1 MKRISL
7 LLIIFFILVTTKSVA
22 QTSLEI
28 TVIQKENGNPLPD
41 VELTVTNEAI
51 GLTKNALTDG
61 QGKARFTNLSTSG
74 RYTVTI
80 PETKQYRGLVTDPL
94 QLRSNTTRS
103 VTMVLTSKKTVELE
117 EITVQAPITQINTI
131 NAEVAAELDAK
142 ELETLPVEAR
152 DISTALYRLPNVVPA
167 TGFFPEAPSVSIN
180 GANSLYTNYLI
191 DGMDNNEQFLGGPK
205 FPISTGFV
213 QNVTVLTNNYSTEY
227 GLSGNGVFNITT
239 KSGSNRFEGEAF
251 YVVRPGQPL
260 DGETGFAQ
268 RDLTGNQVK
277 EGFRRH
283 QFGFGLGGPIVKDQ
297 TFFYINAEQIFD
309 LKDNLLN
316 VPQLGINETIPGQN
330 RFTLLS
336 GKLDHRWSNNFRSS
350 LRVNAGLIN
359 IERQGG
365 GIDGGV
371 TFPSASNSQDRNSL
385 HAALKNNYR
394 ITVGLHGETNL
405 QYSRFRWN
413 YSKAK
418 HPNRPSATVLGP
430 SEQTIAI
437 IGNPGFQF
445 DALENTLQF
454 QQKLTWYIGD
464 HTFKA
469 GVSILSSDHSLLVG
483 GNAFGNYTVK
493 LNQQQLNFVAASNAG
508 RSLDLEDIPA
518 SAEVLNYSVELRPTR
533 FGTRQNIYS
542 FYIEDLYSVSSRLN
556 LTLGLRY
563 DYDNLS
569 KGGSDTGDYN
579 NIAPRFNFNYKLT
592 DRSSFRG
599 GYGLFYDKIVYSVYS
614 DALQQSSTAP
624 DFKRQLQRLEN
635 LGKLPDDTDLDQVT
649 FNGNVSAGLNN
660 VNYLKGPTSSEIIAD
675 RNSIFSNSL
684 RILNP
689 NGYDNPYTH
698 QFSLGYQLQIGRDK
712 LFYVDLMHT
721 RSYNL
726 FRLRDLNAPAPYPV
740 TDPNNVTVRSQA
752 EADATRPVPIYSD
765 ENGTY
770 GIVEGDTLRGIGR
783 NVIMTETKGEA
794 RYWAAS
800 FNLQKE
806 RGDDNYSYR
815 LSYTLSRLRNNTEDI
830 NFRAMDANN
839 FENEWGPSINDR
851 THVISGFFT
860 WYPLE
865 RFSINATAFLQSGQ
879 PINRIPDAEI
889 YGTTDL
895 NGDGRSFGAAYV
907 GNSDR
912 SPGEPRNS
920 DRLPWATTFDV
931 GIQYRLPVTNGQNL
945 EFRADIFNI
954 FNAQNL
960 SGYANNATQ
969 SNQIQVGSASSGRL
983 VQKNASPP
991 RQFQFSLRY
1000 LF

>member
-7 LLIIFFILVTTKSVA
+7 LTLLFFFVFTAKTLA
-22 QTSLEI
+22 QAGLEV
-28 TVIQKENGNPLPD
+28 TVIQKENGNPISGL
-41 VELTVTNEAI
+41 ELTVTNKAI
-51 GLTKNALTDG
+51 GFTENAVTDG
-61 QGKARFTNLSTSG
+61 QGKAHFTNLATSG

-80 PETKQYRGLVTDPL
+80 PESQQYHSLITDPL
-94 QLRSNTTRS
+94 QLQSNSTRS
-103 VTMVLTSKKTVELE
+103 VTMVLSSKKTVELD
-117 EITVQAPITQINTI
+117 EITVQAPITRINTI
-131 NAEVAAELDAK
+131 DAEVASKLDA
-142 ELETLPVEAR
+142 EEIDVLPIEAR
-152 DISTALYRLPNVVPA
+152 DINTALYRLPNVVPA

-180 GANSLYTNYLI
+180 GANSIYTNYLI

-205 FPISTGFV
+205 FPIPTGFV

-239 KSGSNRFEGEAF
+239 KSGSNQLEGEAF

-297 TFFYINAEQIFD
+297 TFFYLNAEQIFD

-316 VPQLGINETIPGQN
+316 VPQLGINETVPGQN

-336 GKLDHRWSNNFRSS
+336 GKLDHHWSNNFRSS
-350 LRVNAGLIN
+350 LRVNTGLIN

-371 TFPSASNSQDRNSL
+371 TFPSASNSQDRNSF
-385 HAALKNNYR
+385 HSTLKNSYR
-394 ITVGLHGETNL
+394 VGEGLYAETNL

-413 YSKAK
+413 YSNAAN
-418 HPNRPSATVLGP
+418 PDRPSATVLGP
-430 SEQTIAI
+430 SEQTIAV

-445 DALENTLQF
+445 DAIENTFQF
-454 QQKLTWYIGD
+454 QQKFTWYTGD
-464 HTFKA
+464 HTLKA
-469 GVSILSSDHSLLVG
+469 GASILSAEHSLLSG

-493 LNQQQLNFVAASNAG
+493 LNQQQLNSVAASNPG
-508 RSLDLEDIPA
+508 RSLDLEDIPDG
-518 SAEVLNYSVELRPTR
+518 AEVLNYSVELRPTR

-542 FYIEDLYSVSSRLN
+542 FYMEDLYSVSSRLN
-556 LTLGLRY
+556 LTFGLRY

-569 KGGSDTGDYN
+569 KGGSDSGDYN
-579 NIAPRFNFNYKLT
+579 NLAPRFNFNYKLT
-592 DRSSFRG
+592 DRSSLRG

-614 DALQQSSTAP
+614 DALQQSSSAS
-624 DFKRQLQRLEN
+624 DFKRQLQQLKD
-635 LGKLPDDTDLDQVT
+635 LGRLPDNTNFDHVT
-649 FNGNVSAGLNN
+649 FDGNVSAGLNN
-660 VNYLKGPTSSEIIAD
+660 VGYLQGPTSSEISAD
-675 RNSIFSNSL
+675 RNNIFSNSL
-684 RILNP
+684 RLLNP

-698 QFSLGYQLQIGRDK
+698 QFSVGYQLQIDHDK

-726 FRLRDLNAPAPYPV
+726 FRLRDLNAPEPYPIN
-740 TDPNNVTVRSQA
+740 PQNVVVRSQA
-752 EADATRPVPIYSD
+752 DADATRPIPIYSD

-770 GIVEGDTLRGIGR
+770 GVVEGDTLRGIAR
-783 NVIMTETKGEA
+783 NVIMTETKGES

-806 RGDDNYSYR
+806 RTDDNYSYR

-860 WYPLE
+860 WYPLDG
-865 RFSINATAFLQSGQ
+865 FAINATGFLQSGQ
-879 PINRIPDAEI
+879 PINRIPDAEK

-931 GIQYRLPVTNGQNL
+931 GIQYRLPVITGQKL

-954 FNAQNL
+954 FNAQNM
-960 SGYANNATQ
+960 SGYANNAIQ
-969 SNQIQVGSASSGRL
+969 SNQIQVGPRSSGRL

>member
-1 MKRISL
+1 MKRIL
-7 LLIIFFILVTTKSVA
+7 LFLVAFCALFTSKTFA
-22 QTSLEI
+22 QAGLEV
-28 TVIQKENGNPLPD
+28 TVFQKLTGDPIQNI
-41 VELTVTNEAI
+41 ELTLTNSSI
-51 GLTKNALTDG
+51 GFSQRATTSE

-74 RYTVTI
+74 EYTVSI
-80 PETKQYRGLVTDPL
+80 PETEAYYGLVTDPL
-94 QLRSNTTRS
+94 QLRSTTVRS
-103 VTMVLTSKKTVELE
+103 ITMVLSAKRTVELD
-117 EITVQAPITQINTI
+117 EITVQAPITRINTI
-131 NAEVAAELDAK
+131 NAEVASELNTE
-142 ELETLPVEAR
+142 ELEELPMEAR
-152 DISTALYRLPNVVPA
+152 DINSVLYRLPNVVPA

-205 FPISTGFV
+205 FPIPSGFV

-239 KSGSNRFEGEAF
+239 KSGSNELRGEAF

-260 DGETGFAQ
+260 DAETGFAQ
-268 RDLTGNQVK
+268 RDLSGNQVK

-283 QFGFGLGGPIVKDQ
+283 QFGFGAGGPIVKDR

-316 VPQLGINETIPGQN
+316 VPQLGISETIPGRN

-336 GKLDHRWSNNFRSS
+336 GKLDHRWANNFRSS
-350 LRVNAGLIN
+350 LRVNSGLIN
-359 IERQGG
+359 LERQGG

-371 TFPSASNSQDRNSL
+371 TFPSASNSQDRNSF
-385 HAALKNNYR
+385 HAALKNSYR
-394 ITVGLHGETNL
+394 IWGLNGETNL

-413 YSKAK
+413 YSNARN
-418 HPNRPSATVLGP
+418 PDRPSATVLGP
-430 SEQTIAI
+430 SEQTIAV

-445 DALENTLQF
+445 DALENTLQLE
-454 QQKLTWYIGD
+454 QKFTYYTNN
-464 HTFKA
+464 HTFKIGA
-469 GVSILSSDHSLLVG
+469 GILSSDHSLLGG

-493 LNQQQLNFVAASNAG
+493 VNQQQLNALAAANPGS
-508 RSLDLEDIPA
+508 SLDLEDIPA
-518 SAEVLNYSVELRPTR
+518 DAEVLNYSVELRPTR

-542 FYIEDLYSVSSRLN
+542 FYLEDVYSASSRLN
-556 LTLGLRY
+556 LTFGLRY

-569 KGGSDTGDYN
+569 KGGSDTGDFN
-579 NIAPRFNFNYKLT
+579 NLAPRFNFNYKLSG
-592 DRSSFRG
+592 RSSFRG

-614 DALQQSSTAP
+614 DALQQNSTAP
-624 DFKRQLQRLEN
+624 DFKRQLQELIAQ
-635 LGKLPDDTDLDQVT
+635 GKLPDDTDLEKVT
-649 FNGNVSAGLNN
+649 FNGNISAGLNN
-660 VNYLKGPTSSEIIAD
+660 VGFLDGPTSSEITAD
-675 RNSIFSNSL
+675 RNNLFSNSL

-698 QFSLGYQLQIGRDK
+698 QFTIGYQMQIEQDK

-726 FRLRDLNAPAPYPV
+726 FRLRDLNAPAPFPISNS
-740 TDPNNVTVRSQA
+740 DNVSVRAQA
-752 EADATRPVPIYSD
+752 QADASRPIPIFSD

-770 GIVEGDTLRGIGR
+770 GLVEGDTLRGIAR
-783 NVIMTETKGEA
+783 NVVMTETKGES

-800 FNLQKE
+800 FNLRKDRAE
-806 RGDDNYSYR
+806 DNFSYR
-815 LSYTLSRLRNNTEDI
+815 ISYTLSQLRNNTEDI

-851 THVISGFFT
+851 THVINGFFT
-860 WYPLE
+860 WYAVE
-865 RFSINATAFLQSGQ
+865 GFSINVAGLLQSGQ
-879 PINRIPDAEI
+879 PVNRIPDAEV

-895 NGDGRSFGAAYV
+895 NGDGRSFGDAYV

-912 SPGEPRNS
+912 SPGEGRNS
-920 DRLPWATTFDV
+920 DRLPWATTFDT
-931 GIQYRLPVTNGQNL
+931 GIQYRMPVTTGQKVEL
-945 EFRADIFNI
+945 RADIFNI

-969 SNQIQVGSASSGRL
+969 SNQIQVGPESSGRL
-983 VQKNASPP
+983 VQKNAGPP
-991 RQFQFSLRY
+991 RQFQFTVRY

>member
-1 MKRISL
+1 MKRISFLFVL
-7 LLIIFFILVTTKSVA
+7 LCTLFATKSMG
-22 QTSLEI
+22 QTSLEVNVVQNS
-28 TVIQKENGNPLPD
+28 TGNPVSDL
-41 VELTVTNEAI
+41 ELILINDAI
-51 GLTKNALTDG
+51 GFTQSAVTG
-61 QGKARFTNLSTSG
+61 EQGKARFTNLSTSG
-74 RYTVTI
+74 SYVINI
-80 PETKQYRGLVTDPL
+80 PETEEYYSLLTDPI

-103 VTMVLTSKKTVELE
+103 VTMVLSTKKTVELE

-131 NAEVAAELDAK
+131 DAEVASELDAK
-142 ELETLPVEAR
+142 ELEGLPVEAR
-152 DISTALYRLPNVVPA
+152 DINTALYRLPNVVPA

-205 FPISTGFV
+205 FPIPTGFV

-227 GLSGNGVFNITT
+227 GLSGNGVFNMTT
-239 KSGSNRFEGEAF
+239 KSGSNQFEGEAF

-283 QFGFGLGGPIVKDQ
+283 QFGFGLGGPIVEDQ
-297 TFFYINAEQIFD
+297 TFFYLNAEQIFD

-316 VPQLGINETIPGQN
+316 VPQLGINETVSGQN

-336 GKLDHRWSNNFRSS
+336 GKLDHRWSGNFRSS
-350 LRVNAGLIN
+350 LRLNTGLIN

-371 TFPSASNSQDRNSL
+371 SFPSASNSQDRNSF
-385 HAALKNNYR
+385 HSTLKNSYR
-394 ITVGLHGETNL
+394 IGEVYGETNL

-413 YSKAK
+413 YSNAEN
-418 HPNRPSATVLGP
+418 PNRPSATVLGP

-445 DALENTLQF
+445 DAIENTFQL
-454 QQKLTWYIGD
+454 QQKVTWHIAD
-464 HTFKA
+464 HTLKT
-469 GVSILSSDHSLLVG
+469 GGSILSSDHSLLGG
-483 GNAFGNYTVK
+483 GNEFGNYTVK
-493 LNQQQLNFVAASNAG
+493 LNQQQLNSVRASNPG
-508 RSLDLEDIPA
+508 SGLDLGDIP
-518 SAEVLNYSVELRPTR
+518 SNAEVLNYAVELRPTR

-542 FYIEDLYSVSSRLN
+542 LYVEDLYSATPKLN
-556 LTLGLRY
+556 LTFGLRY

-569 KGGSDTGDYN
+569 KGGDDSGDYN

-614 DALQQSSTAP
+614 DALQQSSISA
-624 DFKRQLQRLEN
+624 DFKRELQELIEM
-635 LGKLPDDTDLDQVT
+635 GKLPQNTDLDRVT

-660 VNYLKGPTSSEIIAD
+660 VGYLQGPTSSEVSAD
-675 RNSIFSNSL
+675 RNNIFSNSL
-684 RILNP
+684 RLLNP

-698 QFSLGYQLQIGRDK
+698 QFSLGYQQQIDQDK

-721 RSYNL
+721 RSFNL
-726 FRLRDLNAPAPYPV
+726 FRLRDLNVPAPF
-740 TDPNNVTVRSQA
+740 PNNDPETVNVRSQQ
-752 EADATRPVPIYSD
+752 EADATRPIPIFTD
-765 ENGTY
+765 QTGTF
-770 GIVEGDTLRGIGR
+770 GIVDGDTLRGIGR

-800 FNLQKE
+800 FNLRKE
-806 RGDDNYSYR
+806 RNDDDYSYR
-815 LSYTLSRLRNNTEDI
+815 ISYTLSRLRNNTEDI

-860 WYPLE
+860 LYPLE
-865 RFSINATAFLQSGQ
+865 GFAVNAAGLLQSGQ
-879 PINRIPDAEI
+879 PINRIPDAEKF
-889 YGTTDL
+889 GTTDL
-895 NGDGRSFGAAYV
+895 NGDGRSFGDAYV

-912 SPGEPRNS
+912 SPGESRNS
-920 DRLPWATTFDV
+920 DRLPWSFMFDV
-931 GIQYRLPVTNGQNL
+931 GLKYQLAVTSRQKL
-945 EFRADIFNI
+945 EFSADIFNI

-969 SNQIQVGSASSGRL
+969 SNQIQVGPASSGRL

-991 RQFQFSLRY
+991 RQFQFSLRN

>member
-7 LLIIFFILVTTKSVA
+7 LLILLCILFATKTRA
-22 QTSLEI
+22 QADLEV
-28 TVIQKENGNPLPD
+28 TVIQKENGNPIPD
-41 VELTVTNEAI
+41 LELTLVNASIGVTQSAVT
-51 GLTKNALTDG
+51 GG
-61 QGKARFTNLSTSG
+61 QGKARFTSLPTSG
-74 RYTVTI
+74 TYRVNI
-80 PETKQYRGLVTDPL
+80 PESERFHGLVTDPL
-94 QLRSNTTRS
+94 QLRSNTMRS
-103 VTMVLTSKKTVELE
+103 VTMVLSSKKTVELD

-131 NAEVAAELDAK
+131 DAEVAAELDTE

-152 DISTALYRLPNVVPA
+152 DINTALYRLPNVVPA

-205 FPISTGFV
+205 FPIPTGFV

-239 KSGSNRFEGEAF
+239 KSGSNQFGGEAF

-283 QFGFGLGGPIVKDQ
+283 QFGFGLGGPVVEDQ
-297 TFFYINAEQIFD
+297 TFFYLNAEQIFD

-316 VPQLGINETIPGQN
+316 VPQLGINQTVPGQN

-336 GKLDHRWSNNFRSS
+336 GKLDHRWADNFRSS
-350 LRVNAGLIN
+350 LRVNTGLIN

-371 TFPSASNSQDRNSL
+371 TFPSASNSQDRNSF
-385 HAALKNNYR
+385 HATLKNSYR
-394 ITVGLHGETNL
+394 MGELHGETNL

-413 YSKAK
+413 YSNAEN
-418 HPNRPSATVLGP
+418 PNRPSATVLGP

-437 IGNPGFQF
+437 VGNPGFQF
-445 DALENTLQF
+445 DAIENTFQF
-454 QQKLTWYIGD
+454 QQKFTWYAGD

-469 GVSILSSDHSLLVG
+469 GASILSSDHSLLGG

-493 LNQQQLNFVAASNAG
+493 LNQQQLNAVAASNPG
-508 RSLDLEDIPA
+508 RSLDLVDIPDG
-518 SAEVLNYSVELRPTR
+518 AEVLNYSVELRPTR

-556 LTLGLRY
+556 LTFGLRY

-569 KGGSDTGDYN
+569 KGGSDSGDYN
-579 NIAPRFNFNYKLT
+579 NLAPRFNFNYKLT

-624 DFKRQLQRLEN
+624 DFKRQLQQLED
-635 LGKLPDDTDLDQVT
+635 LGKIPGDTDLDQVT

-660 VNYLKGPTSSEIIAD
+660 VDYLEGPTSSEISAD

-684 RILNP
+684 RLLNP

-698 QFSLGYQLQIGRDK
+698 QFSLGYQLQVDRDK

-721 RSYNL
+721 RSFNL
-726 FRLRDLNAPAPYPV
+726 FRLRDINAPAPYPI
-740 TDPNNVTVRSQA
+740 DPQNVTIRSQA

-770 GIVEGDTLRGIGR
+770 GVVEEDTLRGIGR
-783 NVIMTETKGEA
+783 NVIMTETKGES

-800 FNLQKE
+800 FNLRKE
-806 RGDDNYSYR
+806 RSDDDYSYR

-860 WYPLE
+860 WYP
-865 RFSINATAFLQSGQ
+865 FDGFAINMAGLLQSGQ
-879 PINRIPDAEI
+879 PINRIPDAEK

-920 DRLPWATTFDV
+920 DRLPWATTFDI
-931 GIQYRLPVTNGQNL
+931 GIQYRLPVTSGQNL

-969 SNQIQVGSASSGRL
+969 SNQIQVGPASSGRL

>member
-7 LLIIFFILVTTKSVA
+7 LLILFCMLFTTNTLAQAGLEVTV
-22 QTSLEI
+22 
-28 TVIQKENGNPLPD
+28 VQKDNGDPISDL
-41 VELTVTNEAI
+41 ELTLVNEAI
-51 GLTKNALTDG
+51 GFIQNAETSG
-61 QGKARFTNLSTSG
+61 QGKARFTNLVTSG
-74 RYTVTI
+74 TYRVTI
-80 PETKQYRGLVTDPL
+80 PESEQYYGLVTDPM
-94 QLRSNTTRS
+94 QLRSNTMRN
-103 VTMVLTSKKTVELE
+103 VTMVLSPKKTIELE
-117 EITVQAPITQINTI
+117 EITVLAPITQINTI
-131 NAEVAAELDAK
+131 DAEVAAELDTE

-152 DISTALYRLPNVVPA
+152 DISSVLYRLPNVVPA

-180 GANSLYTNYLI
+180 GANPIYTNYLI

-205 FPISTGFV
+205 FPIPTGFV

-239 KSGSNRFEGEAF
+239 KSGSNKFGGEAF
-251 YVVRPGQPL
+251 YVVRPGQPM

-283 QFGFGLGGPIVKDQ
+283 QFGFGLGGPIVENQ
-297 TFFYINAEQIFD
+297 TFFYLNAEQIFD

-316 VPQLGINETIPGQN
+316 VPQLGINETVPGQN

-336 GKLDHRWSNNFRSS
+336 GKLDHRWADNFRSS
-350 LRVNAGLIN
+350 LRINTGLIN

-371 TFPSASNSQDRNSL
+371 TFPSVSNSQDRNSF
-385 HAALKNNYR
+385 HSTLKNSYR
-394 ITVGLHGETNL
+394 IGELHGETNL

-413 YSKAK
+413 YSNAEN
-418 HPNRPSATVLGP
+418 PGRPSATVVGP

-445 DALENTLQF
+445 DAIENTFQF
-454 QQKLTWYIGD
+454 QQKFTWYTGD
-464 HTFKA
+464 HTLKA
-469 GVSILSSDHSLLVG
+469 GASILSSDHSLLGG

-493 LNQQQLNFVAASNAG
+493 LNQQQLNAVAASNPG
-508 RSLDLEDIPA
+508 RSLDLDDIPA
-518 SAEVLNYSVELRPTR
+518 DAEVLNYSVELRPTR

-542 FYIEDLYSVSSRLN
+542 FYIEDLYSVSSNLN
-556 LTLGLRY
+556 LTFGLRY

-569 KGGSDTGDYN
+569 KGGSDSGDYN
-579 NIAPRFNFNYKLT
+579 NLAPRFNFNYKLT

-624 DFKRQLQRLEN
+624 DFKRQLQQLKN
-635 LGKLPDDTDLDQVT
+635 LGKLPDDTDLNQVT
-649 FNGNVSAGLNN
+649 FNGNISAGLNN
-660 VNYLKGPTSSEIIAD
+660 VDYLEGPTSSEISAD
-675 RNSIFSNSL
+675 QNSIFSNSL
-684 RILNP
+684 RLLNP

-698 QFSLGYQLQIGRDK
+698 QFSLGYQLQIDQDK
-712 LFYVDLMHT
+712 LFYVDVMHT
-721 RSYNL
+721 RSFNL
-726 FRLRDLNAPAPYPV
+726 FRLRDINAPAPYPIN
-740 TDPNNVTVRSQA
+740 DPDNFSVRSQA
-752 EADATRPVPIYSD
+752 GADATRPVPIYSD

-770 GIVEGDTLRGIGR
+770 GVVDGDALRGIGR
-783 NVIMTETKGEA
+783 NVVMTETKGEA

-800 FNLQKE
+800 FNLRKE
-806 RGDDNYSYR
+806 RSDDDYSYR

-851 THVISGFFT
+851 THVISGLFT
-860 WYPLE
+860 WYPLDG
-865 RFSINATAFLQSGQ
+865 FSVNAAGFLQSGQ
-879 PINRIPDAEI
+879 PINRIPDTEK

-931 GIQYRLPVTNGQNL
+931 GLQYRLLVATGQKL

-969 SNQIQVGSASSGRL
+969 SNQIQVGPASSGRL